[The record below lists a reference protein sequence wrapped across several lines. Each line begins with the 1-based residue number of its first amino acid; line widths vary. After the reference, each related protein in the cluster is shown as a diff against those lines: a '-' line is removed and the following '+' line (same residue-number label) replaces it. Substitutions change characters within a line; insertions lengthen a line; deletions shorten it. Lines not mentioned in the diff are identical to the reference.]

1 MKLQN
6 SRAVDKC
13 LNHMCKK
20 QLRIF
25 AFFFFILNMTLDIQM
40 GKKTLSFVKD

>member
-13 LNHMCKK
+13 LNHMRKK

-25 AFFFFILNMTLDIQM
+25 AFFFYSQYDTGHPN
-40 GKKTLSFVKD
+40 GKKNLSFVKD